1 MILKSVCNWEAN
13 CDSQQLQVWVF
24 ELCLTNLGSHLLQV
38 TSLLPV
44 LYLTRL
50 LGIAL
55 EGSNMP
61 CTGDSGPSHPTN
73 YMFCVYHDQIET
85 EREITKM

>member
-1 MILKSVCNWEAN
+1 
-13 CDSQQLQVWVF
+13 
-24 ELCLTNLGSHLLQV
+24 
-38 TSLLPV
+38 V

-61 CTGDSGPSHPTN
+61 CTGDSGPFHPTN